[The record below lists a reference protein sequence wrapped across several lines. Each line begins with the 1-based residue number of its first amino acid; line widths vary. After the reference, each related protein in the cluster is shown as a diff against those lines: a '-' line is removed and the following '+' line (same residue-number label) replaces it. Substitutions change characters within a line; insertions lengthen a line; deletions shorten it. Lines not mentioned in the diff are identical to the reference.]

1 MQNETHKSKK
11 YNAKEKLRR
20 EGGVGAAGSAQIKKD

>member
-11 YNAKEKLRR
+11 YNAEEKLQKAGRV
-20 EGGVGAAGSAQIKKD
+20 EGGQLK